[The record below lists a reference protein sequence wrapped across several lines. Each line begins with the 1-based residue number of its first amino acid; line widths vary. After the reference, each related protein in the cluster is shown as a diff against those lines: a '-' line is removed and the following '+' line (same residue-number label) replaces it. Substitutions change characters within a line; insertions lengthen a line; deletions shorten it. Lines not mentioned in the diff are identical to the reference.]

1 MTEMEGKVQISR
13 IGAWPGGTV
22 VDLAVCGETVLAAT
36 FAGICRSTD
45 GGQRWALV
53 DADLPDWFILTV
65 ALAPVNAGEDTGEG
79 QVVALAASR
88 LGWLYRSV
96 DGGQTWEVETY
107 WRDLGVISRLVM
119 SPDFARDGVVFAC
132 TEEDGIFKSTDR
144 GRTWKSATFG
154 LLNLNVTSLCFSPT
168 FTEDEIAFAG
178 TDGGGLFRSRNAG
191 RAWRESGE
199 GLPATAVQCLAISP
213 HFDQDGVLY
222 AGTEDEGLYRS
233 VDGGSTWAPIGES
246 LAEACVNSLYLAPD
260 WAEGGQLVAATD
272 QGILISTDGG
282 QAWQEVEG
290 GPFYP
295 YVVVGSDDGLIAGA
309 YDEGVFLSP
318 GGRIWQAGN
327 RGLTAHI
334 PPAACFSAAFED
346 DRTLV
351 LASMEETLVRSQDG
365 GQTWQSLQEEEEL
378 SVALLAGAGE
388 GESMVLLVA
397 GEADVACSLDSG
409 ESWTNVA
416 DLGED
421 LATALALS
429 DTFAQD
435 RTMLVGTAVGQLLVS
450 GDGGGSWERQAY
462 FEGESVIAV
471 AARAGGQVAAVV
483 TAQQTERG
491 TWQLT
496 LRRAPSWEAV
506 LARETAESV
515 SVLTLTEGERLFCA
529 MGQRLLCLE
538 GDTLVAEE
546 ELEGEAPVS
555 SLAVSPAVSLAGTR
569 LGLYRSAD
577 GGSSWER
584 IDDQLSVVALH
595 LASPTQAYAVS
606 MGGEVWA
613 IELS

>member
-1 MTEMEGKVQISR
+1 MEGKVQISR

-45 GGQRWALV
+45 GGQSWTLV

-65 ALAPVNAGEDTGEG
+65 ALAPVNASGQDGEG

-96 DGGQTWEVETY
+96 DGGETWEVETY

-119 SPDFARDGVVFAC
+119 SPNFARDGIAFAC

-144 GRTWKSATFG
+144 GRTWKSASFG

-168 FTEDEIAFAG
+168 FAEDEIAFAG

-199 GLPATAVQCLAISP
+199 GLPATAVQCLAISA
-213 HFDQDGVLY
+213 HFDRDGVLY

-233 VDGGSTWAPIGES
+233 VDGGRTWAPVGET
-246 LAEACVNSLYLAPD
+246 LAEACVNSLYLAPN
-260 WAEGGQLVAATD
+260 WADGGQLVAATD

-290 GPFYP
+290 GPLYP
-295 YVVVGSDDGLIAGA
+295 YVVVGSADGLIGGA
-309 YDEGVFLSP
+309 YDEGVFRSAD
-318 GGRIWQAGN
+318 GRAWQESN
-327 RGLTAHI
+327 RGLAAHI
-334 PPAACFSAAFED
+334 PPAACFSAAFGE

-365 GQTWQSLQEEEEL
+365 GETWLSLGGEGEL
-378 SVALLAGAGE
+378 AASLLAGVGKGGNMA
-388 GESMVLLVA
+388 LLVA

-409 ESWTNVA
+409 ESWANVV

-429 DTFAQD
+429 DTFARD
-435 RTMLVGTAVGQLLVS
+435 RTMLVGTAVGQLLAS
-450 GDGGGSWERQAY
+450 ADGGGSWERQAY
-462 FEGESVIAV
+462 FEGESVIALV
-471 AARAGGQVAAVV
+471 ARDGGQAAAAV
-483 TAQQTERG
+483 TAQQTERS

-496 LRRAPSWEAV
+496 LRRGPSWEAI
-506 LARETAESV
+506 LSREAAESV
-515 SVLTLTEGERLFCA
+515 SVLALAEGERLFCA
-529 MGQRLLCLE
+529 MGQRMLCLE
-538 GDTLVAEE
+538 GDTLAAEE
-546 ELEGEAPVS
+546 ELEEEAPVS
-555 SLAVSPAVSLAGTR
+555 CLVVSPAVALAGTR
-569 LGLYRSAD
+569 SGLYRSAGGD
-577 GGSSWER
+577 GPWER
-584 IDDQLSVVALH
+584 ISDRLPVVALH
-595 LASPTQAYAVS
+595 LASPARAYAVS
-606 MGGEVWA
+606 MGGEVWE
-613 IELS
+613 IELP